1 MTTGESVKEMTSK
14 FDKLAKFE
22 GQDFRRW
29 QKKMHFLLTT
39 LKVVYI
45 LSTPSPEWSENET
58 LETTGKRMK
67 WENDDYICRGH
78 ILNGMSDSLFDIYQ
92 NAESAKTLWESLE
105 SKYMAEDASATKF
118 LVSSFMNYK
127 MVDTRPVMEQ
137 YHEMLRILG
146 QYTQHNLM
154 MDEAISVAVI
164 IDKLPHS
171 WKESKHS
178 LKYKKEELNLVQL
191 GSHQRIEEGLR
202 NQELDNNPKGKNQIG
217 SYSVYMVERDGTK
230 NSKNNKNKRKFK
242 SGDDKFANK
251 KGTMTC
257 WKCNKP
263 GHMKKDCRSRKG
275 KDGAGS
281 NGSKDP
287 EKQQGYNSDFM
298 QNFYNVLHYVSV
310 ISDAFYV
317 QDDEVAWW
325 VDSGATSHVCKDLRW
340 FQVCKSIKDGSF
352 VKMGNVATEPIK
364 GIGRVLL
371 TFTSGKTL
379 CLDNV
384 LYVPGIRKNLV
395 SEIVLNKCGYK
406 QVLESD
412 KYILSRHGL
421 FVGFGYVC
429 NGMIRLNLN
438 YRLFNAFACMIT
450 SSHSNSLSKS
460 ELWHARLG
468 HVHYKRM
475 RDMSKMSLIPA
486 FDMTHESC
494 KTCMLTK
501 ITRQPFKGVN
511 RESKVLDLIH
521 SDLCDFHA
529 NPSLGKNKFY
539 VIEPNDYVS
548 VNCII
553 ESRDVIF
560 DEERF
565 TSIPRPRGMI
575 QPSLSKT
582 AKDEVEGTDD
592 VPGSYVPIKST
603 RTRKAKSFGSDFQL
617 YLVEGTRDKTLSQC
631 EYCFIIEE
639 DPRTLSKAMASRD
652 VTFWKEAI
660 QSEIDSIMHN
670 DTWELTDLPPGCKAL
685 GCFRQKEGI
694 NFFDTYALVAR
705 ISTIRLLLAL
715 AAIHDLVIH
724 QMDVKTTFLNGD
736 LDEEIYMKQPEG
748 FVVPR
753 HESKV
758 CKLKK
763 SLYGL
768 KQALLQKRP

>member
-1 MTTGESVKEMTSK
+1 
-14 FDKLAKFE
+14 
-22 GQDFRRW
+22 
-29 QKKMHFLLTT
+29 
-39 LKVVYI
+39 
-45 LSTPSPEWSENET
+45 
-58 LETTGKRMK
+58 
-67 WENDDYICRGH
+67 
-78 ILNGMSDSLFDIYQ
+78 MSDSLFDFYQ
-92 NAESAKTLWESLE
+92 IVELNKLWALVPRSKYHGSSCSAK
-105 SKYMAEDASATKF
+105 KF
-118 LVSSFMNYK
+118 PCEYIYELK
-127 MVDTRPVMEQ
+127 RWLIPGPVMEQ
-137 YHEMLRILG
+137 FHEMLRILG
-146 QYTQHNLM
+146 HNLM
-154 MDEAISVAVI
+154 MDEAISVA
-164 IDKLPHS
+164 
-171 WKESKHS
+171 
-178 LKYKKEELNLVQL
+178 EELNLVQL
-191 GSHQRIEEGLR
+191 GSHLRIEEGLR

-217 SYSVYMVERDGTK
+217 SSSVNMVERDGTK
-230 NSKNNKNKRKFK
+230 NSNNNKNKRKFK

-287 EKQQGYNSDFM
+287 EKQQGYNSDFI

-340 FQVCKSIKDGSF
+340 FQVCKSIEDGSF

-412 KYILSRHGL
+412 KYILSRHGS

-438 YRLFNAFACMIT
+438 YPLFNASACMIT

-468 HVHYKRM
+468 HIHYKRM

-529 NPSLGKNKFY
+529 NPSLGNNKY
-539 VIEPNDYVS
+539 VITFIDDASRYCYVY
-548 VNCII
+548 
-553 ESRDVIF
+553 
-560 DEERF
+560 
-565 TSIPRPRGMI
+565 
-575 QPSLSKT
+575 LLH
-582 AKDEVEGTDD
+582 AKHEALDKFKIYKQEVELQRQDLIKVLRTDRGVAELWVINNMED
-592 VPGSYVPIKST
+592 HSST
-603 RTRKAKSFGSDFQL
+603 SGWVFLLGGGAISWA
-617 YLVEGTRDKTLSQC
+617 
-631 EYCFIIEE
+631 
-639 DPRTLSKAMASRD
+639 SKKQTCITSSTM
-652 VTFWKEAI
+652 E
-660 QSEIDSIMHN
+660 SE
-670 DTWELTDLPPGCKAL
+670 
-685 GCFRQKEGI
+685 F
-694 NFFDTYALVAR
+694 V
-705 ISTIRLLLAL
+705 AL
-715 AAIHDLVIH
+715 AAAVAATLAKTHSQVYNGKSRHLGVRHSMIRELIMNGVISVEFVQSKKLSYMSMKFSCFKEAWDL
-724 QMDVKTTFLNGD
+724 
-736 LDEEIYMKQPEG
+736 
-748 FVVPR
+748 
-753 HESKV
+753 
-758 CKLKK
+758 
-763 SLYGL
+763 
-768 KQALLQKRP
+768 AL